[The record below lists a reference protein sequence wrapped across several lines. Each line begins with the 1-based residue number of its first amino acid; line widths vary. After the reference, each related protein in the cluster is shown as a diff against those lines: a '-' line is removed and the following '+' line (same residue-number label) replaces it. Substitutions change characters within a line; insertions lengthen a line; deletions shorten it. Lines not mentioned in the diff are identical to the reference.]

1 MGAVHYGHLA
11 GADGLE
17 LAGLD
22 SFFDASNVEKQA
34 GVALGGH
41 HVLVLG
47 AHLDVVLVRRSELA
61 VIGGGGQIAV
71 AVDQHLP
78 AHFHGLG
85 VHAGEHRAVLGVILG
100 AGIGQRD
107 AELGA
112 AEHARG
118 VVDRWIDR
126 VALVRENAVE
136 ALHVGQLGDLVAH
149 EVVEANARNAAV
161 DLVVDPGVA
170 AVVVAV
176 FVRSVG
182 VVGIGHRVLQAAV
195 GLGAHHG
202 LGFIGD
208 APAHQRVGYEA
219 GDAGD
224 FAARWQTQH
233 AHVARVATAPQA
245 VVGVQFAGLEVHV
258 GASSCMA
265 RCGGGRRCRRG
276 RSAGLFGAGCNA
288 SRQANQCSG
297 VDETAPAQA
306 AGCKLLVFLI
316 DHGLPL

>member
-1 MGAVHYGHLA
+1 M
-11 GADGLE
+11 
-17 LAGLD
+17 
-22 SFFDASNVEKQA
+22 
-34 GVALGGH
+34 
-41 HVLVLG
+41 
-47 AHLDVVLVRRSELA
+47 
-61 VIGGGGQIAV
+61 
-71 AVDQHLP
+71 
-78 AHFHGLG
+78 
-85 VHAGEHRAVLGVILG
+85 
-100 AGIGQRD
+100 
-107 AELGA
+107 
-112 AEHARG
+112 
-118 VVDRWIDR
+118 
-126 VALVRENAVE
+126 E

-182 VVGIGHRVLQAAV
+182 VVGIGHRVFEAAV
-195 GLGAHHG
+195 GLGAHDG

-208 APAHQRVGYEA
+208 APAHQRVGHEA

-258 GASSCMA
+258 GSSTCMA
-265 RCGGGRRCRRG
+265 RCGGGRRCGRG